1 MGNFIMAN
9 PAHRSGSDE
18 ECDTGYS
25 PLKDQTNRQPPL
37 TIEEI
42 KKGIFSTD
50 FKEAFKATQAARKFL
65 SGEEYPPI
73 DVLID
78 AGIVPKL
85 VAFLSLYDD
94 IFETNMMLLE
104 AVWALTNIA
113 SGNSM
118 QTRVVV
124 EAGAVPHFI
133 RLLEYPVSIKHFFTT
148 FCIAFT
154 LSV

>member
-1 MGNFIMAN
+1 M
-9 PAHRSGSDE
+9 
-18 ECDTGYS
+18 
-25 PLKDQTNRQPPL
+25 
-37 TIEEI
+37 
-42 KKGIFSTD
+42 
-50 FKEAFKATQAARKFL
+50 AFKATQAARFIL
-65 SGEEYPPI
+65 SCEINPPI
-73 DVLID
+73 NVLID

-85 VAFLSLYDD
+85 VAFLSIYDD
-94 IFETNMMLLE
+94 IFETNMMLYE

-148 FCIAFT
+148 F
-154 LSV
+154 LP

>member
-1 MGNFIMAN
+1 M
-9 PAHRSGSDE
+9 
-18 ECDTGYS
+18 
-25 PLKDQTNRQPPL
+25 
-37 TIEEI
+37 
-42 KKGIFSTD
+42 
-50 FKEAFKATQAARKFL
+50 
-65 SGEEYPPI
+65 
-73 DVLID
+73 
-78 AGIVPKL
+78 
-85 VAFLSLYDD
+85 AFLSVSSPDQS
-94 IFETNMMLLE
+94 ETNTMLFE
-104 AVWALTNIA
+104 AAWALTNIA